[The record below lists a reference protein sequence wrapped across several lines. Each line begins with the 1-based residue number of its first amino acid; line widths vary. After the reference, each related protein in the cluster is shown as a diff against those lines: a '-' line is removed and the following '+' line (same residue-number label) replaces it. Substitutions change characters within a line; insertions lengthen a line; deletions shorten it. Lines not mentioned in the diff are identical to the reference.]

1 MRQLKITKQ
10 VTNRETASLDKYLQ
24 EIGKVDLITAEEEV
38 ELAQKIKAGSQI
50 ALEKLTH
57 RVAKLD
63 TGKKHNT
70 GVYVT
75 ECPHNPVDNLCT
87 VDYKTAEDRGYFKL
101 DFLNVSIYDKVR
113 DEEHLRHLMNKE
125 PLWELLEEKDFCDLV
140 FHVSGHHELIKKLKP
155 KNIPQLAAVL
165 AIIRPAKR
173 HLQDSDWNTITE
185 QVWTKP
191 EEGYFFKKAH
201 AVSYAMACVVHI
213 NLLCEELNS

>member
-1 MRQLKITKQ
+1 MPDIDIDFADRDVVL
-10 VTNRETASLDKYLQ
+10 N
-24 EIGKVDLITAEEEV
+24 
-38 ELAQKIKAGSQI
+38 KIK
-50 ALEKLTH
+50 H
-57 RVAKLD
+57 RVAKLN

-70 GVYVT
+70 GIYTT
-75 ECPHNPVDNLCT
+75 EIPHNPVDNLST
-87 VDYKTAEDRGYFKL
+87 IEHKTAEDRGYFKL

-173 HLQDSDWNTITE
+173 YLLNKDWQTILNE
-185 QVWTKP
+185 VWIKP
-191 EEGYFFKKAH
+191 EDDSYYFKKAH
-201 AVSYAMACVVHI
+201 AIAYATSVVVHM
-213 NLLCEELNS
+213 NLICEQLNEQTK